1 MKLRRPFFQI
11 TKEREKNL
19 EELAKVESQLK
30 LSYESKLKQLE
41 DEKQFMRDV
50 SRFQDSKVKLD
61 VGGIIFSTSISTLC
75 KFENSMLA
83 AMFSG
88 RHQLVLSEDGSY
100 FIDRDGTYFRYILN
114 FLRGRITEP
123 NDLPSDR
130 QILREIRQESDFYQ
144 LVELSAVIDEIMS
157 SEELGLNDYSQE
169 EINKILST
177 VVRTEK
183 VSKSPLSN
191 SRLFNHG
198 ISVASAALRHQSST
212 DSSSPSKAAFVVQN
226 MTKNKLDFTG
236 KNLTGI
242 SFSHTT
248 FNHDVSFRNANL
260 SGAVFYGCEF
270 NIGCTIDFTH
280 ADLRDCDFRNCKG
293 KEAGPKMSFGP
304 STFEFGNG
312 GLVSGASSDIF
323 VRLIQEKKIVFRGVK
338 IEGAKFDPNVFAA
351 IKNCA
356 T

>member
-1 MKLRRPFFQI
+1 MK
-11 TKEREKNL
+11 
-19 EELAKVESQLK
+19 
-30 LSYESKLKQLE
+30 
-41 DEKQFMRDV
+41 DV
-50 SRFQDSKVKLD
+50 SRLQDSKIKLD
-61 VGGIIFSTSISTLC
+61 VGGTIFSTSVSTLC

-88 RHQLVLSEDGSY
+88 RHQLVQSEDGSY

-114 FLRGRITEP
+114 FLRGRISEP

-144 LVELSAVIDEIMS
+144 LVELSEVIDDIMS
-157 SEELGLNDYSQE
+157 SEELGLNDFSQDD
-169 EINKILST
+169 INKILST

-183 VSKSPLSN
+183 ASKSPLSN

-198 ISVASAALRHQSST
+198 ISVASAALRHQSSAE
-212 DSSSPSKAAFVVQN
+212 SSSPAKAAFVIQN

-248 FNHDVSFRNANL
+248 FNHDASFRNANL

-356 T
+356 I